1 MQILNDPQCPEL
13 FNYNLSH
20 SPIKFNLLICS
31 FKGSA
36 QLWLHLSLVLYESVF
51 TGCLGAFALLLISYL
66 SRISLLTYILH
77 PPISLSPS
85 VWRPFAQKSL
95 HQAFIFTFRNFPL
108 KLFSFVNKQTLV
120 HLKMCFLK
128 DSPPPPSQPRSYHS
142 VCHPVHPAKWR
153 VLFAFI
159 SL

>member
-1 MQILNDPQCPEL
+1 MYGDFPSSSCSAQFSLQILNDPWCPEL

-66 SRISLLTYILH
+66 SRISLLTFCTHPSHYLH
-77 PPISLSPS
+77 LSGVPLPKNHFIRLSFSLS
-85 VWRPFAQKSL
+85 R
-95 HQAFIFTFRNFPL
+95 TFPL
-108 KLFSFVNKQTLV
+108 KSFL
-120 HLKMCFLK
+120 L
-128 DSPPPPSQPRSYHS
+128 
-142 VCHPVHPAKWR
+142 
-153 VLFAFI
+153 
-159 SL
+159 